1 MFVPDCGSVV
11 FLCVSTLSA
20 DSLDFFKN
28 FLKAL
33 ISWVS
38 PSPLSLISLDHSHR
52 TLFVRYRVASE
63 DLLKLC

>member
-1 MFVPDCGSVV
+1 MFVPDCGSIV

-33 ISWVS
+33 ISWMS
-38 PSPLSLISLDHSHR
+38 PSLLSLISLGHSYQ
-52 TLFVRYRVASE
+52 TLLVRYRVASD
-63 DLLKLC
+63 DLIKLC